1 MSNSLRAGSLRP
13 GVCSVLVLD
22 SGAGTAAAEQSLSRC
37 GLAAER
43 VQLVQVPAT
52 SGGDGSGGDDG
63 AGWNAAL
70 ERADGQFVVLL
81 PGDQAVSHGLLALL
95 VGVLDR
101 RPPVAAVGPGDPAGS
116 RNRLWLGRFPLVLR
130 RSALRDVGGF
140 GAGLSRPALLAEL
153 GWRLQLQGHL
163 LEAVQAGRGTADP
176 APAPAAEPVPAA
188 ESLLLCR
195 LLLDDESLPRLMPAL
210 RAGVAADA
218 LAAAQRRLE
227 AARGGLDV
235 VRNEVQGRR
244 VVPDAVL
251 LPRVL
256 ASPLTLPFDPQVLA
270 ASGGSDLV
278 AGRRRILVV
287 TGDTLGARMA
297 GPAIRAWETAHAL
310 ATEHDVVLA
319 ALGECAVTSPALTCR
334 QVDEAGLRELERWC
348 DVLVFQGFLLRDQPW
363 LEQTQ
368 KVLVADVYDP
378 LHLETLEQ
386 EKDRPASQRQ
396 ASLLASV
403 QTLNTQLRRADFFLC
418 ASDKQRDLW
427 LGQLGGLGRINP
439 LTYDQDENLDALIA
453 VVPFGISAQPPQ
465 HRRQVIKGVVPGIGP
480 DDKVILWGGGIYNWF
495 DPLTLIRAVD
505 RLRVAHPEVRLYFLG
520 TAHPNPMVPAM
531 RMASAAREL
540 AEVLGLLGSHVFFNS
555 DWVPYEE
562 RQNYLLEADVGVS
575 CHFQHAETAFSFRT
589 RILDYLWA
597 GLPIVSTRGDTFGD
611 LVAAR
616 ELGGAVPPED
626 VEALAEALARLLA
639 DEAYAAGCAGRVR
652 ATAQEYVWERALAPL
667 LEFCRAPHRA
677 PDRDGVQWP
686 DPTEG
691 LPQPARTLA
700 SEWALV
706 RTYLRQ
712 GGVRELAVRA
722 GGRLTRR
729 AGQLAR
735 RR

>member
-153 GWRLQLQGHL
+153 GWRLQLRGHL

-176 APAPAAEPVPAA
+176 APAPAAEPVPAP

-251 LPRVL
+251 LPRV
-256 ASPLTLPFDPQVLA
+256 
-270 ASGGSDLV
+270 
-278 AGRRRILVV
+278 
-287 TGDTLGARMA
+287 
-297 GPAIRAWETAHAL
+297 
-310 ATEHDVVLA
+310 
-319 ALGECAVTSPALTCR
+319 
-334 QVDEAGLRELERWC
+334 
-348 DVLVFQGFLLRDQPW
+348 
-363 LEQTQ
+363 
-368 KVLVADVYDP
+368 
-378 LHLETLEQ
+378 
-386 EKDRPASQRQ
+386 
-396 ASLLASV
+396 
-403 QTLNTQLRRADFFLC
+403 
-418 ASDKQRDLW
+418 
-427 LGQLGGLGRINP
+427 
-439 LTYDQDENLDALIA
+439 
-453 VVPFGISAQPPQ
+453 
-465 HRRQVIKGVVPGIGP
+465 
-480 DDKVILWGGGIYNWF
+480 
-495 DPLTLIRAVD
+495 
-505 RLRVAHPEVRLYFLG
+505 
-520 TAHPNPMVPAM
+520 
-531 RMASAAREL
+531 
-540 AEVLGLLGSHVFFNS
+540 
-555 DWVPYEE
+555 
-562 RQNYLLEADVGVS
+562 
-575 CHFQHAETAFSFRT
+575 
-589 RILDYLWA
+589 
-597 GLPIVSTRGDTFGD
+597 
-611 LVAAR
+611 
-616 ELGGAVPPED
+616 
-626 VEALAEALARLLA
+626 
-639 DEAYAAGCAGRVR
+639 
-652 ATAQEYVWERALAPL
+652 
-667 LEFCRAPHRA
+667 
-677 PDRDGVQWP
+677 
-686 DPTEG
+686 
-691 LPQPARTLA
+691 
-700 SEWALV
+700 
-706 RTYLRQ
+706 
-712 GGVRELAVRA
+712 
-722 GGRLTRR
+722 
-729 AGQLAR
+729 
-735 RR
+735 